1 MEGDAERQRQVL
13 NRFVE
18 GLGEL
23 DKDVT
28 VTTGGEV
35 MANFDVGK

>member
-1 MEGDAERQRQVL
+1 MEGDAERQSQVL

-18 GLGEL
+18 GLGQL

-28 VTTGGEV
+28 VTAGGEV
-35 MANFDVGK
+35 TVNFDVGK